1 MIQEL
6 EMEIEERKKR
16 RKEERKAGVVY
27 HAGELILPS
36 ALQMHLYCN
45 SYSYRALISSLNI

>member
-16 RKEERKAGVVY
+16 RKEERKAGVVF

-45 SYSYRALISSLNI
+45 SYSYSSFNY